1 MINYNNHNITGISY
15 NNHSIRYVYGCS
27 GNLVWSGDTP
37 TPPTVEKFTAI
48 FSDSTSYSAECD
60 GNSTLTSGDT
70 RAIGYPRI
78 SGMTDITIGNCV
90 TSIGNYALGN
100 IANFQLSSVTASNVT
115 SIGKSAFYNANNLS
129 RINSNTDGLFDLSN
143 ILSLGEESLRKTNV
157 KNVILNDNA
166 SFGHSVFHS
175 CSSLEEITLPTSMT
189 AIPNTTF
196 VDCTSLSSVTIPSG
210 VTSIGEFVFD
220 NCRSL
225 SSITIPTGVTTIG
238 DGAFDDCRNLER
250 INSNVNGVFNIP
262 SGVTRVNESCFSN
275 CYKLETINIP
285 SGITIIETYAFSG
298 CRSLTN
304 IDIPTGVTI
313 IQDYT
318 FSGCASLTSV
328 GIVGSGA
335 SIEIPNGVTRIGGN
349 AFAYCTGLTSVEIPS
364 GVTYIGSNA
373 FYYLQPSIT
382 SITINATTPPQLG
395 NYAFDITNNCSIYV
409 PDASVNAYQT
419 AWSTYASRIK
429 PISEKP

>member
-15 NNHSIRYVYGCS
+15 NNHSIKYVYGCS

-37 TPPTVEKFTAI
+37 TAEKFTAI

-60 GNSTLTSGDT
+60 GNSTLTS
-70 RAIGYPRI
+70 RNISAIGYPRL

-90 TSIGNYALGN
+90 TSIGNLALGN
-100 IANFQLSSVTASNVT
+100 IANFQLSSVTMSSNVT
-115 SIGKSAFYNANNLS
+115 SIGSSAYYADHNLS

-143 ILSLGEESLRKTNV
+143 ILSFGDDSLRGTNV

-166 SFGHSVFHS
+166 NFGISVFHS
-175 CSSLEEITLPTSMT
+175 CPSLEEITLPTSMT

-210 VTSIGEFVFD
+210 VTSIGTYVFA

-225 SSITIPTGVTTIG
+225 SSITIPTGVISIG
-238 DGAFDDCRNLER
+238 DGAFRDCINLER

-262 SGVTRVNESCFSN
+262 SGVTRVNQVCFRN

-285 SGITIIETYAFSG
+285 SGITIIGDFSFEG
-298 CRSLTN
+298 
-304 IDIPTGVTI
+304 
-313 IQDYT
+313 
-318 FSGCASLTSV
+318 
-328 GIVGSGA
+328 
-335 SIEIPNGVTRIGGN
+335 
-349 AFAYCTGLTSVEIPS
+349 CTGLTSVEIPS
-364 GVTYIGSNA
+364 GVTVIGSDA
-373 FYYLQPSIT
+373 FESCTSLT
-382 SITINATTPPQLG
+382 SIIINALSIPTLG
-395 NYAFDITNNCSIYV
+395 NYAFDNTNNCPIYV

-419 AWSTYASRIK
+419 AWSTYADRIK

>member
-1 MINYNNHNITGISY
+1 MII
-15 NNHSIRYVYGCS
+15 S
-27 GNLVWSGDTP
+27 GNSSINNVYYSGYTISKIYACGGSLVWSGDT
-37 TPPTVEKFTAI
+37 PTVEKFTAI

-60 GNSTLTSGDT
+60 GNTTLTYRDT
-70 RAIGYPRI
+70 TAIGYPRL
-78 SGMTDITIGNCV
+78 SGMTDITIGDCV
-90 TSIGNYALGN
+90 TSIGNIALGN
-100 IANFQLSSVTASNVT
+100 IANFQLSSVTMSSNVT
-115 SIGKSAFYNANNLS
+115 SIGKSAFYADHNLS

-143 ILSLGEESLRKTNV
+143 ILSFGEDSLRGTNV

-166 SFGHSVFHS
+166 NFGISVFHS
-175 CSSLEEITLPTSMT
+175 CPSLEEITLPASMT

-210 VTSIGEFVFD
+210 VTSIGTYVFE

-225 SSITIPTGVTTIG
+225 SNLTIPTGVTSID
-238 DGAFDDCRNLER
+238 DGTFKDCINLER

-262 SGVTRVNESCFSN
+262 SGVTRVNQSCFRN

-285 SGITIIETYAFSG
+285 SDITIIGDDAFAGCSG
-298 CRSLTN
+298 LTN

-313 IQDYT
+313 IENYT

-335 SIEIPNGVTRIGGN
+335 SIEIPNGVTRIGN
-349 AFAYCTGLTSVEIPS
+349 SSFDYCAGLTSVEIPS
-364 GVTYIGSNA
+364 GVTSIGGYA
-373 FYYLQPSIT
+373 FRGCT
-382 SITINATTPPQLG
+382 SLANITINATTPPTLG
-395 NYAFDITNNCSIYV
+395 NYAFDFTNNCPIYV
-409 PDASVNAYQT
+409 PDASIGDYQT
-419 AWSTYASRIK
+419 AWSTYGDRLK